1 MLSDL
6 LNFIS
11 SAFYDL
17 MIEVIEQLPDI
28 DFAVPQGIWDGL
40 EHIAYGVAYFLPIND
55 LLPILYIDISL
66 SVFHIVWAIILRVKS
81 FIPMMG
87 A

>member
-11 SAFYDL
+11 SAFYEL
-17 MIEVIEQLPDI
+17 MIDVIEDLPDI
-28 DFAVPQGIWDGL
+28 EFAIPSGIWDGL
-40 EHIAYGVAYFLPIND
+40 EYIAYGVAYFLPIND

-66 SVFHIVWAIILRVKS
+66 SIFHIVWATILRIKS

-87 A
+87 K